1 MTEAFLFDF
10 NGVLVDDEEQ
20 HRQAFTG
27 VLAGDGI
34 ALTRREYYAHFLG
47 FDDRTSFVEA
57 FQRANRT
64 LTPELLDHL
73 VGMSRA
79 YLEAMGQSVTLV
91 PGAAEFVRSAAEG
104 GGLRLGIVSGALRRE
119 IDVVLERT
127 GLRPHFETIVTAE
140 DVHFGK
146 PDPAGYLA
154 ACASLAVRKPLAVRD
169 CVVFEDSLPG
179 LEAARA
185 AGMRCVMLSTS
196 LDDKWL
202 RTADTVWTSFEGH
215 TPAELTR

>member
-20 HRQAFTG
+20 HRQAFTA
-27 VLAGDGI
+27 VLAGTGI

-73 VGMSRA
+73 VGLKSRA
-79 YLEAMGQSVTLV
+79 YLDGISESLTLV
-91 PGAAEFVRSAAEG
+91 PGVVEFVRAAAEKF
-104 GGLRLGIVSGALRRE
+104 RLGIVSGALRRE
-119 IDVVLERT
+119 IDLVLERT

-154 ACASLAVRKPLAVRD
+154 ACATLAVRRPLAVRD

-179 LEAARA
+179 LEAAGA

-196 LDDKWL
+196 LDEKWL
-202 RTADTVWTSFEGH
+202 RTAETIWTSFEGH
-215 TPAELTR
+215 TPAELVQ